1 MSHLITSVVEMD
13 SLPVG
18 SVVID
23 RDGMALQKT
32 NFNFSGT
39 GWNTANGTRDIEPD
53 ELERDCFPAVVLYV
67 PDESL

>member
-1 MSHLITSVVEMD
+1 MSTVITTVD
-13 SLPVG
+13 GLDALPVG

-23 RDGMALQKT
+23 RAGMALQKT

-39 GWNTANGTRDIEPD
+39 GWNAANGVRDIEPD

-67 PDESL
+67 PDESR